1 MALTMRPADAYSS
14 LTEDVRLPP
23 ARGATPLGPGSPE
36 PSARPGS
43 PPFQINTMDEIR
55 ETARV
60 LTESRSQ
67 SMLPRGLADRI
78 GAKDDPSH
86 IDSPTRQHRSENY
99 ELDDQPFINIVLTD
113 SATWLL
119 VQKRESEMIAALQG
133 EADLADGQGWTCL
146 HWAALQGYTS
156 HVAAILDSGA
166 DFSLET
172 KVAIKHA
179 SGDRR
184 AGVDAE
190 ELARYPGGTIK
201 GHDKIIALLQAAQRG
216 GWQQRKMCKQN
227 GDAAVAAQNWTLAVH
242 WYEKA
247 LGAVL

>member
-1 MALTMRPADAYSS
+1 MQFS
-14 LTEDVRLPP
+14 E
-23 ARGATPLGPGSPE
+23 
-36 PSARPGS
+36 
-43 PPFQINTMDEIR
+43 
-55 ETARV
+55 
-60 LTESRSQ
+60 
-67 SMLPRGLADRI
+67 
-78 GAKDDPSH
+78 KDLSVT
-86 IDSPTRQHRSENY
+86 I
-99 ELDDQPFINIVLTD
+99 
-113 SATWLL
+113 
-119 VQKRESEMIAALQG
+119 K
-133 EADLADGQGWTCL
+133 L
-146 HWAALQGYTS
+146 HT
-156 HVAAILDSGA
+156 GA

-247 LGAVL
+247 LGAVLQATARPELPAAPNPRASCLPLVVAP